1 MNNKEFTSELSRRL
15 GYTLKDTSELVT
27 SLLSDMTRQL
37 EEGNMISIQG
47 FGTFEVKKK
56 AERISVNPTTK
67 QRMLV
72 PPKLVLT
79 YKPSTLL
86 RISLSD
92 LSFKIFHIMN
102 EKLNIQDLIDLLAE
116 KHGMSK
122 KNADSFV
129 KEFFQLIEE
138 ALEKDKYV
146 KIKGLGAFKLIDVES
161 RESVN
166 VNTGERFEIQG
177 HTKVSFTPEPAL
189 KDIINK
195 PFAHFET
202 VVLNEGT
209 VLEDTP
215 VDSGSEEDEDTEQK
229 VEDVV
234 PEVVAG
240 SAVETPEIAEKI
252 DSPVEPEPVEEAVV
266 PVETVASEEV
276 NEERVEVIKTA
287 GPAESSAMKYFIAIV
302 ALVVLLCAGT
312 VAYLYYPDW
321 FDGLSAESPVEETA
335 DNEAGNA
342 AGNTVL
348 MDSVGVKDSVVI
360 AVKDTVSKKLIA
372 EPVIKQQEAPVAV
385 RQPVVAAATSASQ
398 PKKEKKVEYVPDSTN
413 YTIAGTQAT
422 YTIKP
427 GETLTRVALRFYGT
441 KALYPY
447 IVKHNPDVIKKP
459 DNVPAGTTIKIPKL
473 VKKQ

>member
-1 MNNKEFTSELSRRL
+1 
-15 GYTLKDTSELVT
+15 
-27 SLLSDMTRQL
+27 
-37 EEGNMISIQG
+37 
-47 FGTFEVKKK
+47 
-56 AERISVNPTTK
+56 
-67 QRMLV
+67 
-72 PPKLVLT
+72 
-79 YKPSTLL
+79 
-86 RISLSD
+86 
-92 LSFKIFHIMN
+92 MN

-215 VDSGSEEDEDTEQK
+215 VDSDSEEDEDTEQK

-321 FDGLSAESPVEETA
+321 FDGLSAEPPVEETA
-335 DNEAGNA
+335 GNEAGNA

-348 MDSVGVKDSVVI
+348 MDSVGVKDSVAI

-385 RQPVVAAATSASQ
+385 KQTVVAATSASQ
-398 PKKEKKVEYVPDSTN
+398 LKKQKKVEYVPDSTN

-447 IVKHNPDVIKKP
+447 IVKHNPDVIKKT

>member
-1 MNNKEFTSELSRRL
+1 
-15 GYTLKDTSELVT
+15 
-27 SLLSDMTRQL
+27 
-37 EEGNMISIQG
+37 
-47 FGTFEVKKK
+47 
-56 AERISVNPTTK
+56 
-67 QRMLV
+67 
-72 PPKLVLT
+72 
-79 YKPSTLL
+79 
-86 RISLSD
+86 
-92 LSFKIFHIMN
+92 MN

-252 DSPVEPEPVEEAVV
+252 DSPVEPESVKEAVV

-276 NEERVEVIKTA
+276 YEERVEVIKTA

-447 IVKHNPDVIKKP
+447 IVKHNLDVIKKP

>member
-1 MNNKEFTSELSRRL
+1 
-15 GYTLKDTSELVT
+15 
-27 SLLSDMTRQL
+27 
-37 EEGNMISIQG
+37 
-47 FGTFEVKKK
+47 
-56 AERISVNPTTK
+56 
-67 QRMLV
+67 
-72 PPKLVLT
+72 
-79 YKPSTLL
+79 
-86 RISLSD
+86 
-92 LSFKIFHIMN
+92 MN

-215 VDSGSEEDEDTEQK
+215 VDSDSEEDEDTEQK
-229 VEDVV
+229 VEDAV

-302 ALVVLLCAGT
+302 ALVILLCAGT

-321 FDGLSAESPVEETA
+321 FDGLSTEPPVEETA
-335 DNEAGNA
+335 GNEVDNA

-348 MDSVGVKDSVVI
+348 MDSVAI

-398 PKKEKKVEYVPDSTN
+398 PKKQKKVEYVPDSTN

>member
-1 MNNKEFTSELSRRL
+1 
-15 GYTLKDTSELVT
+15 
-27 SLLSDMTRQL
+27 
-37 EEGNMISIQG
+37 
-47 FGTFEVKKK
+47 
-56 AERISVNPTTK
+56 
-67 QRMLV
+67 
-72 PPKLVLT
+72 
-79 YKPSTLL
+79 
-86 RISLSD
+86 
-92 LSFKIFHIMN
+92 MN

-240 SAVETPEIAEKI
+240 STVEIPEIAEKN
-252 DSPVEPEPVEEAVV
+252 DSPVESEPVEETVA

-312 VAYLYYPDW
+312 VAYLYSADW
-321 FDGLSAESPVEETA
+321 FDGLSAEQPVEETA
-335 DNEAGNA
+335 GNEAGNE
-342 AGNTVL
+342 AGNTAL
-348 MDSVGVKDSVVI
+348 MDSVGVKDSVAI

-385 RQPVVAAATSASQ
+385 KQPVAAATSASQ
-398 PKKEKKVEYVPDSTN
+398 PKKQKKVEYVPDSTN

-459 DNVPAGTTIKIPKL
+459 DNVPAGTTIKIPKRNTSIVL
-473 VKKQ
+473 IVPLWN

>member
-1 MNNKEFTSELSRRL
+1 M
-15 GYTLKDTSELVT
+15 
-27 SLLSDMTRQL
+27 
-37 EEGNMISIQG
+37 
-47 FGTFEVKKK
+47 
-56 AERISVNPTTK
+56 
-67 QRMLV
+67 
-72 PPKLVLT
+72 
-79 YKPSTLL
+79 
-86 RISLSD
+86 
-92 LSFKIFHIMN
+92 H

-202 VVLNEGT
+202 VVLNEGS

-215 VDSGSEEDEDTEQK
+215 VDSDSEEDEDTEQK
-229 VEDVV
+229 VEDAV

-240 SAVETPEIAEKI
+240 SAVETPEIAEKT

-321 FDGLSAESPVEETA
+321 FDGLSTEPPVEETA
-335 DNEAGNA
+335 GNEVDNA

-348 MDSVGVKDSVVI
+348 MDSVAI

>member
-1 MNNKEFTSELSRRL
+1 
-15 GYTLKDTSELVT
+15 
-27 SLLSDMTRQL
+27 
-37 EEGNMISIQG
+37 
-47 FGTFEVKKK
+47 
-56 AERISVNPTTK
+56 
-67 QRMLV
+67 
-72 PPKLVLT
+72 
-79 YKPSTLL
+79 
-86 RISLSD
+86 
-92 LSFKIFHIMN
+92 MN

-215 VDSGSEEDEDTEQK
+215 VDSDSEEDEDTEQK
-229 VEDVV
+229 VEDAV

-302 ALVVLLCAGT
+302 ALVYCYVQEPSLICIILI
-312 VAYLYYPDW
+312 
-321 FDGLSAESPVEETA
+321 GLTDYRLNHLWRKPLTMKLA
-335 DNEAGNA
+335 
-342 AGNTVL
+342 
-348 MDSVGVKDSVVI
+348 MRQVI
-360 AVKDTVSKKLIA
+360 RS
-372 EPVIKQQEAPVAV
+372 
-385 RQPVVAAATSASQ
+385 
-398 PKKEKKVEYVPDSTN
+398 
-413 YTIAGTQAT
+413 
-422 YTIKP
+422 
-427 GETLTRVALRFYGT
+427 
-441 KALYPY
+441 
-447 IVKHNPDVIKKP
+447 
-459 DNVPAGTTIKIPKL
+459 
-473 VKKQ
+473 

>member
-1 MNNKEFTSELSRRL
+1 
-15 GYTLKDTSELVT
+15 
-27 SLLSDMTRQL
+27 
-37 EEGNMISIQG
+37 
-47 FGTFEVKKK
+47 
-56 AERISVNPTTK
+56 
-67 QRMLV
+67 
-72 PPKLVLT
+72 
-79 YKPSTLL
+79 
-86 RISLSD
+86 
-92 LSFKIFHIMN
+92 MN

-229 VEDVV
+229 VEDAV

-302 ALVVLLCAGT
+302 ALVILLCAGT

-321 FDGLSAESPVEETA
+321 FDGLSTEPPVEETA
-335 DNEAGNA
+335 GNEVGNA

-348 MDSVGVKDSVVI
+348 MDSVAI

-385 RQPVVAAATSASQ
+385 KQTVVAATSASQ
-398 PKKEKKVEYVPDSTN
+398 PKKQKKVEYVPDSTN

-459 DNVPAGTTIKIPKL
+459 DNVPAGTTIKIQIGRASCRERVYVL
-473 VKKQ
+473 V

>member
-1 MNNKEFTSELSRRL
+1 
-15 GYTLKDTSELVT
+15 
-27 SLLSDMTRQL
+27 
-37 EEGNMISIQG
+37 
-47 FGTFEVKKK
+47 
-56 AERISVNPTTK
+56 
-67 QRMLV
+67 
-72 PPKLVLT
+72 
-79 YKPSTLL
+79 
-86 RISLSD
+86 
-92 LSFKIFHIMN
+92 MN
-102 EKLNIQDLIDLLAE
+102 EKLNIQDLIDLLAA
-116 KHGMSK
+116 KHGLSK

-189 KDIINK
+189 IVFFNL
-195 PFAHFET
+195 PCAHFVT

>member
-1 MNNKEFTSELSRRL
+1 
-15 GYTLKDTSELVT
+15 
-27 SLLSDMTRQL
+27 
-37 EEGNMISIQG
+37 
-47 FGTFEVKKK
+47 
-56 AERISVNPTTK
+56 
-67 QRMLV
+67 
-72 PPKLVLT
+72 
-79 YKPSTLL
+79 
-86 RISLSD
+86 
-92 LSFKIFHIMN
+92 MN

-215 VDSGSEEDEDTEQK
+215 VDSDSEEDEDTEQK
-229 VEDVV
+229 VEDAV

-302 ALVVLLCAGT
+302 ALVILLCAGT

-321 FDGLSAESPVEETA
+321 FDGLSTEPPVEETA
-335 DNEAGNA
+335 GNEVDNA

-348 MDSVGVKDSVVI
+348 MDSVAI